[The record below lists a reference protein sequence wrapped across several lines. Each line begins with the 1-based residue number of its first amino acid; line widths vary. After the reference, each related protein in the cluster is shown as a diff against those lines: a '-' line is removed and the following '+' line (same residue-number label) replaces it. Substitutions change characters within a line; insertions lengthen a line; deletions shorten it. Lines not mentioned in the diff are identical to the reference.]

1 MFESDTTVIFKIYIF
16 RTIGKE
22 HKKLLTFEVRTSQ
35 LKVPEYRIYHDE
47 AVTAA
52 ADSGKIPTE
61 LVHRLVRGT
70 IHCMN
75 SISYVHPFNR
85 CPSSG
90 ELEEM
95 AKSITHEY
103 PCFIR
108 SRNKTCIYIF
118 IFI

>member
-1 MFESDTTVIFKIYIF
+1 M
-16 RTIGKE
+16 
-22 HKKLLTFEVRTSQ
+22 
-35 LKVPEYRIYHDE
+35 YHDE

-52 ADSGKIPTE
+52 AGSGKIPTE

-75 SISYVHPFNR
+75 SISYVNW

-95 AKSITHEY
+95 AKPVTHEY
-103 PCFIR
+103 
-108 SRNKTCIYIF
+108 IYIF
-118 IFI
+118 LNFTLFSLHIVAKIT